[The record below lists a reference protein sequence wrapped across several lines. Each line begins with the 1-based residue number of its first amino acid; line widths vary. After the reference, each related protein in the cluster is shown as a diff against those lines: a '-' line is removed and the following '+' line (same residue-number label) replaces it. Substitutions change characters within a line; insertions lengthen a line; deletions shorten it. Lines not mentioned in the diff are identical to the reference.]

1 MFPPLVGML
10 AWNIDIF
17 VAVMQ
22 SRMLYALVAPG
33 MGSIDEE
40 VFISQARATAWGEA
54 AARWRLSC

>member
-1 MFPPLVGML
+1 ML